1 MWRINRGSG
10 SKATLLDSKNKKY
23 VKISTIISFQLNNKQ
38 NISYLNLCKIL
49 QVNITKYIYAYY

>member
-1 MWRINRGSG
+1 MWGINRGSG
-10 SKATLLDSKNKKY
+10 SKATLLDSKNKQY
-23 VKISTIISFQLNNKQ
+23 VKISTIVSFQLNNKQ

>member
-10 SKATLLDSKNKKY
+10 AKATLLDSKNKKY
-23 VKISTIISFQLNNKQ
+23 VKISTIVSFQLNNKQ

>member
-10 SKATLLDSKNKKY
+10 SKAILLDSKNKKY
-23 VKISTIISFQLNNKQ
+23 VKISTIVSFQLNNKQ